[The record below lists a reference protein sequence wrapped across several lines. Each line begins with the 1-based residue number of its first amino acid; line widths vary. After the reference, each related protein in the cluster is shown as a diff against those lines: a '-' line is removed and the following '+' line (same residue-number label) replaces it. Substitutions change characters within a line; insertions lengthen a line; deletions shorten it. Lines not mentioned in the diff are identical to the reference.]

1 MKHALGGPIEI
12 KCRDYNELPDDY
24 PRAFCDGVEC
34 RYLGG
39 MPLELNE
46 LVHIRVCIKAKN
58 TAPSRAGWF
67 TKRGGVALFPT
78 PA

>member
-1 MKHALGGPIEI
+1 MVNLAEELAVKHALGGPIEI

-39 MPLELNE
+39 MPLELNKP
-46 LVHIRVCIKAKN
+46 VQIRVEYQGEEYCV
-58 TAPSRAGWF
+58 F
-67 TKRGGVALFPT
+67 TSWVVH
-78 PA
+78 